1 MKARQLLLIALIPMF
16 TTLAACGAWWLPRP
30 HKIDIQQGNLLSSDA
45 ISQIKVGMSKGE
57 VVGILGTP
65 LTTNQINPDRW
76 EYIYTI
82 NRSGEDPKVQR
93 LSLQFQDEVVAD
105 LEKDG
110 FG

>member
-1 MKARQLLLIALIPMF
+1 MKARHLLLIALIPAF
-16 TTLAACGAWWLPRP
+16 TALSACGTWWLPRP
-30 HKIDIQQGNLLSSDA
+30 HKIDIQQGNLLSSDT

-57 VVGILGTP
+57 VVSLLGVP

-76 EYIYTI
+76 EYIYSL
-82 NRSGEDPKVQR
+82 NRSGEDPEVRR
-93 LSLQFQDEVVAD
+93 LSLQFQGEVVAD